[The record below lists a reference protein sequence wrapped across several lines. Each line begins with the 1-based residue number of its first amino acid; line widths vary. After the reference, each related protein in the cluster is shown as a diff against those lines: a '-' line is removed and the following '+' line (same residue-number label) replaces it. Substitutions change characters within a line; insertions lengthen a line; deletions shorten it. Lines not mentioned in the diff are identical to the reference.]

1 MDGGMIAP
9 KMEFELSES
18 YYILRPA
25 STVICFRPWQLVG
38 PPLTSRILTKMLLER
53 VTWVSSSLLGLVLLA
68 FGSFGVSSA
77 AELKSLHAQNLLVES
92 MDFMDKIYDRDAGYL
107 YYFYYPLAAGQHET
121 RSSMWY
127 ATGLLQR
134 NRGDD
139 VDQAVRI
146 IKNIIGDQ
154 EKNET
159 LQWFGDYTVYPEQPT
174 VGHGDY
180 KPVVSH
186 CLLP

>member
-1 MDGGMIAP
+1 ML
-9 KMEFELSES
+9 FQ
-18 YYILRPA
+18 RA
-25 STVICFRPWQLVG
+25 SWI
-38 PPLTSRILTKMLLER
+38 
-53 VTWVSSSLLGLVLLA
+53 SSSLLGLLLA
-68 FGSFGVSSA
+68 VTGVSSA
-77 AELKSLHAQNLLVES
+77 VELKDHAHAQTLLDES
-92 MDFMDKIYDRDAGYL
+92 MEFMDKIYDRDAGYL

-139 VDQAVRI
+139 VDQAVKI
-146 IKNIIGDQ
+146 IRNIIGDQ

-180 KPVVSH
+180 KPVVS
-186 CLLP
+186 CSFLPMSSDFSNDLSLLPRSTTPGTPTGEASSAPTSSSFTRSSGACCRETSSS

>member
-1 MDGGMIAP
+1 ML
-9 KMEFELSES
+9 FQ
-18 YYILRPA
+18 RA
-25 STVICFRPWQLVG
+25 SWL
-38 PPLTSRILTKMLLER
+38 
-53 VTWVSSSLLGLVLLA
+53 SSSLLGLLLA
-68 FGSFGVSSA
+68 AAGVSSA
-77 AELKSLHAQNLLVES
+77 VELKDHGHAQTLLDES

-139 VDQAVRI
+139 LDQAVRI

-180 KPVVSH
+180 KPVVS
-186 CLLP
+186 LIILPFSSPESQVTYIHLPRSTTRGTPTGEASSAPTSSSSTRSLGTCCQGTSSS